1 MYIRGRTLMCR
12 CLYGLNGR
20 ARTNFVPEV
29 GPNRN
34 ISPGYYFNPFAF
46 ARPFVQA
53 GQPIPSAGGTAFA
66 GATGTDIGTVGRNV
80 LQGPRQTNVD
90 FSIFKR
96 FRIGEAKKLEFRAE
110 FYNLLNVANLANPS
124 SDLNT
129 VPSSDIDP
137 KSGQVI
143 NPGEFGRIHSVN
155 NSARLIQLAVK

>member
-1 MYIRGRTLMCR
+1 
-12 CLYGLNGR
+12 
-20 ARTNFVPEV
+20 
-29 GPNRN
+29 
-34 ISPGYYFNPFAF
+34 
-46 ARPFVQA
+46 
-53 GQPIPSAGGTAFA
+53 
-66 GATGTDIGTVGRNV
+66 VGRNV